1 VVLGVLLAAGA
12 YVRTV
17 GEATAVGVLAW
28 AWWRDR
34 RGGLA
39 ASAAFVLLM
48 LPWWVRDVTLAGGWR
63 YLEELRS
70 ATYQDPSAG
79 SVSLAD
85 LLGRAAGNAAFV
97 LGKPGALGALGIV
110 GGAIAGVLLLVGYWR
125 TLRTVGGAAE
135 WAVIPLV
142 LAVLVWPI
150 RTGRYLLPVVPLACI
165 YGLVGGLVALAWLS
179 RRLDGMKT
187 KDERR
192 RTKPERTIP
201 SFVLRLSSHPLE
213 VVLALGLAFALF
225 EALYTARESA
235 ANVRALAAG
244 AAPAAYYRS
253 RPDWAHYLEAAA
265 WVRDHAGP
273 GDVALTRRHFA
284 FYVYSGHFTDKYRFD
299 VSDEELDYLTHGL
312 GSGGRR
318 FVVEDGF
325 AELRGDFSPLPAAL
339 QARGYDLQL
348 RFESAPPAVRVWE
361 LMRRAP

>member
-1 VVLGVLLAAGA
+1 
-12 YVRTV
+12 
-17 GEATAVGVLAW
+17 
-28 AWWRDR
+28 
-34 RGGLA
+34 
-39 ASAAFVLLM
+39 M

-63 YLEELRS
+63 YFEELRS

-79 SVSLAD
+79 SVGLSD

-110 GGAIAGVLLLVGYWR
+110 GGAIAAALLLIGYWR
-125 TLRTVGGAAE
+125 TLRTIGGAAE

-165 YGLVGGLVALAWLS
+165 YGLMGGLVALTWLS
-179 RRLDGMKT
+179 RRLDGKGT
-187 KDERR
+187 KGERR
-192 RTKPERTIP
+192 KTNPQRTVP
-201 SFVLRLSSHPLE
+201 SFVPSTGSGQALRLSSHPLE

-235 ANVRALAAG
+235 TNVRALAAG
-244 AAPAAYYRS
+244 ADPAAYYRS

-299 VSDEELDYLTHGL
+299 VSDDELEYLTHGL
-312 GSGGRR
+312 GSGERR
-318 FVVEDGF
+318 FVVEDAF
-325 AELRGDFSPLPAAL
+325 AELRGDFSPLPPAL
-339 QARGYDLQL
+339 HTRGYDLQL